1 MKAHDVGGILL
12 TDDDGHIC
20 GLVAEKDYISS
31 ITHGSYAPE
40 NVTASQLLN
49 TPMLTGSES
58 TLALEYVCITA
69 ACFRPGCALLSP
81 AHLPARLSSS
91 PAHSALATLLERQ
104 YRYIPVLSQAA
115 VASTIAAP
123 SSDDSHDHDS
133 SASSTASE
141 SSEGDIEVPQ
151 ASLPVSHVQGVL
163 SIRSLLKAVVS
174 SIDAHDSDATAAAA
188 AAAAAAATDDEQ
200 AAQDAEAT
208 PAPRHP
214 AFSRTLMDVL
224 DNQTGAGKDA
234 LINTGVNDD
243 VTAAEAANEMAT
255 HGVTCVP
262 VLEDDGTLVG
272 VFTARDFLWRVVS
285 ADVSVKDEQGSDS
298 PADESFDKTLSE
310 PRDAART
317 LVSEVMTSPARTGK
331 PGWSVMKALALMM
344 RRNVRHLPVIAP
356 DTRALLGIVTMS
368 DLANEIIAAQKPA
381 DGDVRVR
388 RLRDFLNLRLL
399 TRKPPAASAPAPA
412 PAPAKE
418 AAPQQPAAAASAT
431 SSEQSER

>member
-1 MKAHDVGGILL
+1 MSLAAVHGCHQHTPTPRLL
-12 TDDDGHIC
+12 
-20 GLVAEKDYISS
+20 
-31 ITHGSYAPE
+31 
-40 NVTASQLLN
+40 
-49 TPMLTGSES
+49 
-58 TLALEYVCITA
+58 
-69 ACFRPGCALLSP
+69 R
-81 AHLPARLSSS
+81 R
-91 PAHSALATLLERQ
+91 SALATLLERQ

-115 VASTIAAP
+115 VASTIATP
-123 SSDDSHDHDS
+123 SSDDSQDHEG

-151 ASLPVSHVQGVL
+151 ASLPVGHVQGVL

-174 SIDAHDSDATAAAA
+174 SIDAHDSDTTAAAA
-188 AAAAAAATDDEQ
+188 AAAAAALPDE
-200 AAQDAEAT
+200 APQDAEAA
-208 PAPRHP
+208 PALRHP
-214 AFSRTLMDVL
+214 AFTRTLMDVL
-224 DNQTGAGKDA
+224 DNQAGAGKDA

-243 VTAAEAANEMAT
+243 VTAAEAANEMAM

-285 ADVSVKDEQGSDS
+285 ADVAVKDEQGSDS
-298 PADESFDKTLSE
+298 PADQSFDKLLPE

-331 PGWSVMKALALMM
+331 PSWSVMKALALMM

-356 DTRALLGIVTMS
+356 DSRALLGIVTMS

-381 DGDVRVR
+381 EGDVRVR

-399 TRKPPAASAPAPA
+399 TRK
-412 PAPAKE
+412 APAKE
-418 AAPQQPAAAASAT
+418 AAPQQPAATASAASP
-431 SSEQSER
+431 EQSER